1 MMVSKNRKKD
11 QLISRLT
18 LLIFSTVFGSYL
30 FLAGF
35 IVLLWRLEGYE
46 IHSDGGPA
54 LPIFFSLPVTIFLC
68 LMIVLVFAIYVS
80 KRFLKPIAVLQRGM
94 NEVKEG
100 NFNIR
105 IDNVYEDETKD
116 LIDNFNLM
124 VGELRKSETLKSDF
138 ISGVSHEFKT
148 PLSSIQGYASLLQD
162 DTLSIEDRQKYTKY
176 IIDATQ
182 KLNKLVTNILKISKI
197 DNQNIIIEPKVFSLD
212 EQIRECILSMEQLWE
227 EKNIELDIN
236 LDEIEIKTD
245 KELLSN
251 VWNNLIG
258 NAIKY
263 SNQNSKIEIKS
274 IVNEKEIKISI
285 KDYGVGIKKENI
297 PYIFNKFYQGDLSH
311 ASEGYGLGLSLV
323 KGILDLINAKIE
335 VQSEENIGSEFIV
348 TFYKNK
354 M

>member
-1 MMVSKNRKKD
+1 MMASKNKKKD

-54 LPIFFSLPVTIFLC
+54 LPIFFSLPATIFLC

-285 KDYGVGIKKENI
+285 KDYGIGIKKENI

>member
-1 MMVSKNRKKD
+1 MMASKNRKKD

-105 IDNVYEDETKD
+105 IDNIYEDETKD

-148 PLSSIQGYASLLQD
+148 PLSSIQGYATLLQD
-162 DTLSIEDRQKYTKY
+162 DSLSNEDRQKYTKY

-182 KLNKLVTNILKISKI
+182 KLNNLVTNILKISKI

-212 EQIRECILSMEQLWE
+212 EQIRECILSMEQLWV

-236 LDEIEIKTD
+236 LDEIKIKND
-245 KELLSN
+245 KDLLSN
-251 VWNNLIG
+251 VWNNLI
-258 NAIKY
+258 
-263 SNQNSKIEIKS
+263 
-274 IVNEKEIKISI
+274 
-285 KDYGVGIKKENI
+285 
-297 PYIFNKFYQGDLSH
+297 
-311 ASEGYGLGLSLV
+311 
-323 KGILDLINAKIE
+323 
-335 VQSEENIGSEFIV
+335 
-348 TFYKNK
+348 
-354 M
+354 

>member
-1 MMVSKNRKKD
+1 MMASKNRKKD

-30 FLAGF
+30 FLSGF

-54 LPIFFSLPVTIFLC
+54 LPIFFSLPATIFLC

-285 KDYGVGIKKENI
+285 KDYGIGIKKENI